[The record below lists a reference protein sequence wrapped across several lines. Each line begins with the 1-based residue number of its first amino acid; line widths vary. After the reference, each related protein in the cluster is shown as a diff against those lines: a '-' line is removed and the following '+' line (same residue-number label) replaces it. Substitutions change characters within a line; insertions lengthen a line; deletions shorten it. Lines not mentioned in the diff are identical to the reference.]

1 VLLADINDYATYEN
15 NVEAEA
21 EAEAAA
27 QASSVSGFATAGTFT
42 AMTEDGAPGGGSSC
56 LMTNLTEPFYITSV
70 MRDGNGR
77 TSITWGSCPMFRYVV
92 YSADELSTNT
102 TWLTQ
107 AYVWGQANATT
118 WTDATT
124 TNANVT
130 QRFYKVKRILGNQ
143 LAASASHS
151 LAALTNGL
159 LFAWGNNDEGQL
171 GLGPGW
177 PTTIAFPAE
186 VFGSV
191 CTGLISNTVA
201 VAGGGGDP
209 STGEGGY
216 SIAADS
222 NGVVWT
228 WGWNNSGQLGNC
240 SENDQ
245 AAPSP
250 ITGVSNVV
258 SVAAGIAHTLALRAD
273 ETVWAWGDNGYGELG
288 MGGPTSAF
296 TNSPVQSIGLT
307 QIVAIAAGGSHSVAL
322 DQNGNVWTWG
332 DNYSGQ
338 LGLGAGGPSSY
349 TTVPTLV
356 SNLPNAIAIAGGY
369 QHTIALTSDTRVWTW
384 GDNSWGQLG
393 LGTNCPSSSTSV
405 PTMVPTISNVVAIAG
420 GDSFTLAVTSN
431 GYVYGWGNNGSGQL
445 GVYTGTLSQT
455 SSPML
460 IAGISNAVLV
470 SAPPQQ
476 SGRHCLAVTIAGG
489 TNQYWAWG
497 NSYYGQVGNG
507 VTNQSFSYPCGPDIC
522 TSNNDSNVYAPAGPL
537 QFPISYAT
545 CVQLGTSGSF
555 TAPFTGT
562 LTLYFNDNIYG
573 DNTNGYTVTI
583 EPFGQT
589 YVPGTNAQGVAIGT
603 VSNGVA
609 YTYTASGWVN
619 INNPHDPNDDADP
632 NGNGHS
638 QQPLGCRS
646 EDPCTFTCPD
656 CHCYSLVGKIT
667 SQ

>member
-1 VLLADINDYATYEN
+1 MPVQLTLNILTGETTLQPDGSTNVVAVIAPPSDYQPGAQSEAGCVWRWWQQAANCPDCWGIEGEFPPPTVTLKVLLADINDYATYESN
-15 NVEAEA
+15 
-21 EAEAAA
+21 
-27 QASSVSGFATAGTFT
+27 S
-42 AMTEDGAPGGGSSC
+42 GAPG
-56 LMTNLTEPFYITSV
+56 
-70 MRDGNGR
+70 
-77 TSITWGSCPMFRYVV
+77 
-92 YSADELSTNT
+92 
-102 TWLTQ
+102 
-107 AYVWGQANATT
+107 
-118 WTDATT
+118 
-124 TNANVT
+124 
-130 QRFYKVKRILGNQ
+130 
-143 LAASASHS
+143 
-151 LAALTNGL
+151 
-159 LFAWGNNDEGQL
+159 
-171 GLGPGW
+171 
-177 PTTIAFPAE
+177 
-186 VFGSV
+186 
-191 CTGLISNTVA
+191 
-201 VAGGGGDP
+201 
-209 STGEGGY
+209 
-216 SIAADS
+216 
-222 NGVVWT
+222 
-228 WGWNNSGQLGNC
+228 
-240 SENDQ
+240 
-245 AAPSP
+245 
-250 ITGVSNVV
+250 
-258 SVAAGIAHTLALRAD
+258 
-273 ETVWAWGDNGYGELG
+273 
-288 MGGPTSAF
+288 
-296 TNSPVQSIGLT
+296 
-307 QIVAIAAGGSHSVAL
+307 
-322 DQNGNVWTWG
+322 
-332 DNYSGQ
+332 
-338 LGLGAGGPSSY
+338 
-349 TTVPTLV
+349 
-356 SNLPNAIAIAGGY
+356 
-369 QHTIALTSDTRVWTW
+369 
-384 GDNSWGQLG
+384 
-393 LGTNCPSSSTSV
+393 STSV

-420 GDSFTLAVTSN
+420 GDGFTLAVTSN

-646 EDPCTFTCPD
+646 EDPCTFTCPS
-656 CHCYSLVGKIT
+656 CTCYSLVGKIT
-667 SQ
+667 SP